1 MVKPG
6 PSLSMPSR
14 TALFAPVLLI
24 LSSSCTGES
33 VKDTAKEPEEGSL
46 ARIEQRIID
55 HPSDPRSF
63 ALRARYFEALD
74 SARLAEADWKRAIA
88 LDSANAQ
95 WRIALGSLYVRKLR
109 LVDAEATLRKAIAVA
124 PDGIEARTKLSE
136 VLLMQ
141 SRFPEAMALAN
152 EALRIDPLNGATYN
166 LKGWIHRLAG
176 DTDLAI
182 SSYQTAIERD
192 PTLYDAYISLGLLH
206 AARHDDLALA
216 YYDGALQL
224 RPTSAEALYN
234 KAIYAQDHGRD
245 SLALALYDKLKE
257 IDPGYPAP
265 YYNTGYILLEHQRR
279 IPEARLQ
286 FSQAI
291 NRMPDYTQAYYSRGV
306 TYELEGKLDSAYAD
320 YRIAIRL
327 DPQHTEAAQGLSR
340 LAEKGVKVKAR

>member
-14 TALFAPVLLI
+14 AHFLAPAIGLLL
-24 LSSSCTGES
+24 LSCNPE
-33 VKDTAKEPEEGSL
+33 TAKESAQAAPEGSL
-46 ARIEQRIID
+46 EWIEQRILD
-55 HPSDPRSF
+55 NPSDPGSF

-88 LDSANAQ
+88 LDSADAQ
-95 WRIALGSLYVRKLR
+95 WRIALGSLYFRKLR

-124 PDGIEARTKLSE
+124 PDGIEARTRLSE

-176 DTDLAI
+176 DTNLAI

-192 PTLYDAYISLGLLH
+192 PSLYDAYVSLGLLH

-224 RPTSAEALYN
+224 RPTSVEALYN

-245 SLALALYDKLKE
+245 SLALALYAKLKE
-257 IDPGYPAP
+257 VDPGYPAP

-279 IPEARLQ
+279 IPEARRE

-320 YRIAIRL
+320 YRLAIRL
-327 DPQHTEAAQGLSR
+327 DPQHTEAARGLSR